1 MKEDFLKKVS
11 AELKIARI
19 ENGDLQEDLAV
30 KSGVAAS
37 TISKYEA
44 GEKNMNLLKIEQI
57 LKPYDIDLYIFFE
70 RILAKTQIKE
80 KE

>member
-11 AELKIARI
+11 AELKIIRI
-19 ENGDLQEDLAV
+19 ENDDLQEDLAL

-57 LKPYDIDLYIFFE
+57 LKPYNIDLYVFFE
-70 RILAKTQIKE
+70 RIFAKTQSKE
-80 KE
+80 

>member
-1 MKEDFLKKVS
+1 MKENFLKKVS
-11 AELKIARI
+11 AELKIIRI
-19 ENGDLQEDLAV
+19 ENDDLQEDLAL

-57 LKPYDIDLYIFFE
+57 LKPYNIDLYVFFE
-70 RILAKTQIKE
+70 RIFAKTQSKE
-80 KE
+80 